1 MSTVGQFNGKR
12 VVVAGLGR
20 FGGGIGVTRWLCKQG
35 ARVVVTDRA
44 SRDDLSESITA
55 LEGLPVEYQLGGHDE
70 SALDQCDLLSVS
82 PAVDKAHSEFFQA
95 AVLRGVP
102 WTSEMNLFLE
112 RCPARLVGITGTVG
126 KSTTTAMLGTVL
138 DAAKETPSW
147 SHGRVWLGGNI
158 GKSLLDDLPDM
169 NPDDV
174 VVLEL
179 SSFQLEDAA
188 AIRKS
193 PDIALITNIR
203 DNHLDRHGTM
213 ASYAAAKAN
222 IYRYQRKGGLVVLP
236 LGLELPQELDDARSR
251 LPRWGY
257 AVEPDGRTIRIES
270 VTAARRNEFHVGGVS
285 LAVPGPHNIANAA
298 AALTLSRILGVDDDT
313 ALSALASFTGLPHRL
328 EFVREF
334 EGVCYY
340 NDSKATTPEAAIT
353 ALRAIDRPVVMIVGG
368 SDKGISFVDLAVELG
383 NRAKAVVC
391 LGATRERIAADVRAA
406 VQSRNGPKP
415 QTVCVGGFAEAVTAA
430 RGFAERGDVVLLSP
444 ACASF
449 DMFKNYEKRGD
460 AFRSI
465 VASWTRSPPNRD
477 RQTTWT
483 T

>member
-1 MSTVGQFNGKR
+1 MSTVEPFKDKR

-20 FGGGIGVTRWLCKQG
+20 FGGGIGVTRWLCTQG

-44 SRDDLSESITA
+44 SRDDLSASITA

-70 SALDQCDLLSVS
+70 SALDHCDLLSVS
-82 PAVDKAHSEFFQA
+82 PAVDKARSEFFQA

-126 KSTTTAMLGTVL
+126 KSTTTAMLGNIL
-138 DAAKETPSW
+138 DAVKVMPSW
-147 SHGRVWLGGNI
+147 SQGRVWLGGNI
-158 GKSLLDDLPDM
+158 GKSLLDDLPAM
-169 NPDDV
+169 QPNDV

-213 ASYAAAKAN
+213 ASYASAKAN
-222 IYRYQRKGGLVVLP
+222 IFRFQNEDGCIVLP
-236 LGLELPQELDDARSR
+236 SGEQLPPELDDARSR
-251 LPRWGY
+251 LPRWEYG
-257 AVEPDGRTIRIES
+257 VESNGRTIRIERVAAEGRRAYS
-270 VTAARRNEFHVGGVS
+270 VPGIA
-285 LAVPGPHNIANAA
+285 LAVPGLHNLLNAA
-298 AALTLSRILGVDDDT
+298 AALTLAQILDVPDDI
-313 ALSALASFTGLPHRL
+313 AVKALASFTGLPHRL

-334 EGVCYY
+334 EGVRYY

-353 ALRAIDRPVVMIVGG
+353 ALRAFDRPVVMIVGG
-368 SDKGISFVDLAVELG
+368 SDKGASFSNLAAELVD
-383 NRAKAVVC
+383 RAKAVVC
-391 LGATRERIAADVRAA
+391 LGATRERIATEFDAA

-415 QTVCVGGFAEAVTAA
+415 QKVCAVEFAEAVSTARRLA
-430 RGFAERGDVVLLSP
+430 RPGDVVLLSP

-460 AFRSI
+460 TFRSI
-465 VASWTRSPPNRD
+465 VTAWA
-477 RQTTWT
+477 
-483 T
+483 